1 MNEMI
6 EERYVR
12 IAGHFPHQ
20 VGTIGEAIENG
31 ITQQAADELGLLVH
45 TPISI
50 GIIDAHAG
58 GIGMLGIPISSENAH
73 SKPLEME
80 DLCRRLALI
89 SGTSSCHMIVHKNPI
104 FCPGIWG
111 PYYSAMIPNMWLT
124 EGGETA
130 CGSLLDHIIMSHIG
144 FHQLKMKSLEESKTV
159 YEILNGKL
167 MEMATTYLSRIKK
180 SSVDIQ
186 SASSLLVPDVHVL
199 PYFHGN
205 RSPHADPTLK
215 GSIVGLDL
223 DNSVNNLSLLYL
235 ATIQAIAYGT
245 KHVIQELNRK
255 GYQIDTIYMSGGL
268 SKNSLFV
275 QQHADILECRIVLPE
290 EDAVSLGS
298 AILAAVSSKYFENLI
313 LAMSSMSRAGSI
325 ILPTEDPALK
335 LFHKNKFKVFL
346 MMYEDQIS
354 YRRQM
359 LDNS

>member
-1 MNEMI
+1 
-6 EERYVR
+6 
-12 IAGHFPHQ
+12 
-20 VGTIGEAIENG
+20 
-31 ITQQAADELGLLVH
+31 
-45 TPISI
+45 
-50 GIIDAHAG
+50 
-58 GIGMLGIPISSENAH
+58 
-73 SKPLEME
+73 
-80 DLCRRLALI
+80 
-89 SGTSSCHMIVHKNPI
+89 
-104 FCPGIWG
+104 
-111 PYYSAMIPNMWLT
+111 
-124 EGGETA
+124 
-130 CGSLLDHIIMSHIG
+130 
-144 FHQLKMKSLEESKTV
+144 
-159 YEILNGKL
+159 
-167 MEMATTYLSRIKK
+167 
-180 SSVDIQ
+180 
-186 SASSLLVPDVHVL
+186 
-199 PYFHGN
+199 
-205 RSPHADPTLK
+205 
-215 GSIVGLDL
+215 
-223 DNSVNNLSLLYL
+223 VNNLSLLYL